1 MEKSSFYADGDVLFH
16 SVLVID
22 TQHRLKSRYSG
33 WRESHLQGNGLT
45 PKRSD
50 NSFNSLTP
58 KEVEHLR
65 NLNINIIIII
75 FNKNPPIF
83 PPINYPPNLNLRI

>member
-1 MEKSSFYADGDVLFH
+1 MKENGKKFILCRWRCP
-16 SVLVID
+16 L
-22 TQHRLKSRYSG
+22 SRYSG

>member
-1 MEKSSFYADGDVLFH
+1 MYLQKTNEL
-16 SVLVID
+16 
-22 TQHRLKSRYSG
+22 RLRHVFCIERMNK
-33 WRESHLQGNGLT
+33 SHLQGNGLT

-65 NLNINIIIII
+65 NLNNFIHLRSEEKNIYLDDGVSPDSDGACR
-75 FNKNPPIF
+75 KRHAAVEP
-83 PPINYPPNLNLRI
+83 